1 MKKKDYQI
9 SQSKNE
15 LLLKELENIRLK
27 YESLMSK
34 NNILESKEQSIFT

>member
-15 LLLKELENIRLK
+15 LLLKDLENIRLK

-34 NNILESKEQSIFT
+34 NNILESKE